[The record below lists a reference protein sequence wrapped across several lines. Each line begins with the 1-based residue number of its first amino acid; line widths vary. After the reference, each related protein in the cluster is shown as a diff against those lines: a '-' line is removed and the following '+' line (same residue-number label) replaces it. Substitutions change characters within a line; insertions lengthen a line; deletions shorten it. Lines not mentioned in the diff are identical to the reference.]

1 MENISSLELLNQKV
15 TQILQNYHSLK
26 EENELLRNEVTTIK
40 AQSEIKDQELEKLRE
55 ENLEKDIEIEEIV
68 AKIESMLG

>member
-26 EENELLRNEVTTIK
+26 EENELLRNEVMTIK

>member
-1 MENISSLELLNQKV
+1 MENVSSLELLNQKV

-26 EENELLRNEVTTIK
+26 EENELLRNEVMTIK

>member
-26 EENELLRNEVTTIK
+26 EENKVLRNEVMTIK
-40 AQSEIKDQELEKLRE
+40 AQSEIKNQELEKLRE

-68 AKIESMLG
+68 TKIESMLG